1 MIKQVTLWA
10 CLLCASFS
18 FAKQT
23 HVTTSGES
31 LTTIANDLGL
41 TVDILRTANPGLENN
56 ILAAGIK
63 IEIPDS
69 IQVTVGKYDTDWII
83 ASKFRITTAELKKSN
98 PDVDFSDLKEGQL
111 LTVPIIV
118 RAASKPVP
126 ASSPIKAVKTAVA
139 AAKTP
144 AAPTKTMRV
153 TGDTVRVRAT
163 ASTSGRIVD
172 TVDQGSIGLIIETKS
187 GWHKLKFTSGLIGW
201 IKADFLASGSAKPVI
216 AKAAPKKVASK
227 LPDVRNTEVAY
238 ESASKAASLLG
249 TARSFLGV
257 RYVYGG
263 TNRSGI
269 DCSGFV
275 GAVFKKHGINLPRTA
290 AAQAGRGTYVSR
302 GGLKAGDLIFFR
314 TGRSS
319 RISHVGI
326 YIGNGN
332 MIHASSG
339 SGRVR
344 IDTLSK
350 SYYQRTYA
358 TARRVGNFG
367 GSVDFSQYK
376 PTPGSDIGVSEATIE
391 DIEPSETVGTDEI
404 GR

>member
-1 MIKQVTLWA
+1 MIKHVTLWA

-18 FAKQT
+18 IAKQT

-41 TVDILRTANPGLENN
+41 TVDILRNANPGLENQ
-56 ILAAGIK
+56 ILASGVK
-63 IEIPDS
+63 VEIPDS

-83 ASKFRITTAELKKSN
+83 ASKFRITTAELKRSN
-98 PDVDFSDLKEGQL
+98 PDVDFSDLREGQI

-118 RAASKPVP
+118 RAKTAAPESSKSPVKPV
-126 ASSPIKAVKTAVA
+126 ATAVA
-139 AAKTP
+139 KATTP
-144 AAPTKTMRV
+144 APKKTMRV
-153 TGDTVRVRAT
+153 TGDSVRVRST
-163 ASTSGRIVD
+163 ASTSGRVVD
-172 TVDQGSIGLIIETKS
+172 TVDQGSTGLVLETKS
-187 GWHKLKFTSGLIGW
+187 GWHKLKFSTGLTGW
-201 IKADFLASGSAKPVI
+201 VRADFLASGTARPVVAKT
-216 AKAAPKKVASK
+216 APKKVAAK
-227 LPDVRNTEVAY
+227 LPDVRREAAVAVTG
-238 ESASKAASLLG
+238 KAAALLG
-249 TARSFLGV
+249 TARSYLGV

-263 TNRSGI
+263 TSRSGI
-269 DCSGFV
+269 DCSAFV
-275 GAVFKKHGINLPRTA
+275 GAVMRRHGINLPRTS
-290 AAQAGRGTYVSR
+290 AAQSTRGTYVAR
-302 GGLKAGDLIFFR
+302 GSLRAGDLVFFR

-319 RISHVGI
+319 RVSHVGI

-344 IDTLSK
+344 IDSLGK

-376 PTPGSDIGVSEATIE
+376 PTPGNDIGVSEATIE